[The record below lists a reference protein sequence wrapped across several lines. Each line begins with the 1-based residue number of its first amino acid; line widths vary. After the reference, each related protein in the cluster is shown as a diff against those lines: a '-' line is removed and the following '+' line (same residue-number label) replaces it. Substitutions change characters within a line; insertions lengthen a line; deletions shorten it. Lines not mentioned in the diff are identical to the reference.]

1 MRKAFRSLIAAVMA
15 CIMVLSVLS
24 ISAFAAEQQNTVKK
38 SLKHYDVYTVLGDS
52 IAAGYGLT
60 GDPDS
65 LQTQFTLTHGEL
77 IDGSYPV
84 LLGKAVGAK
93 EVNNLSRDAYTI
105 ENFLRFI
112 DPTYEHELNQPKN
125 YYERFLTD
133 CNYFQPEVFKP
144 GDYANQKATV
154 LDAVKRAD
162 LITINLGN
170 NDIATNALFSVIY
183 KAIYYTFGCSA
194 QAAFSMAENDF
205 QRAESLDD
213 LVRMVGRGEDTI
225 FNYKTIM
232 QEVDVNLAMYKRN
245 YDRLV
250 KAIKAVNP
258 KVDIYTVGMYDTFRQ
273 ADPQGSWIQKT
284 CSDASVKVCNEVKD
298 YLLNG
303 STARGMYTFVDD
315 TYTECWPSK
324 SMETPDFWL
333 HYLVHCHPDYNGHM
347 YIANQIIDAINANA
361 RK

>member
-1 MRKAFRSLIAAVMA
+1 MKKTLRGLIAAVMA
-15 CIMVLSVLS
+15 CIMVLSVMS
-24 ISAFAAEQQNTVKK
+24 IAAFAAQQNTVKK
-38 SLKHYDVYTVLGDS
+38 CNRKYKTYTAIGDS
-52 IAAGYGLT
+52 IAAGYGLA

-65 LQTQFTLTHGEL
+65 LKNQFTLNHGEL
-77 IDGSYPV
+77 VEGSYPV

-93 EVNNLSRDAYTI
+93 EVNNVSRDAYTI

-133 CNYFQPEVFKP
+133 CNYFQPELFKP
-144 GDYANQKATV
+144 GDYANQRATV
-154 LDAVKRAD
+154 LDAVKRSD

-194 QAAFSMAENDF
+194 QVAFSIAENDF
-205 QRAESLDD
+205 QRAESLED
-213 LVRMVGRGEDTI
+213 LVRMVGRGENKLI
-225 FNYKTIM
+225 NYKTIM
-232 QEVDVNLAMYKRN
+232 EEVDVNLAMYKRN

-250 KAIKAVNP
+250 KAIKNVNP
-258 KVDIYTVGMYDTFRQ
+258 NVDIYTIGMYDTFRQ

-298 YLLNG
+298 FLLNE
-303 STARGMYTFVDD
+303 STARGLYTYVDD

-333 HYLVHCHPDYNGHM
+333 HYLVHCHPDYNGHI
-347 YIANQIIDAINANA
+347 YICNQIIDAINANA